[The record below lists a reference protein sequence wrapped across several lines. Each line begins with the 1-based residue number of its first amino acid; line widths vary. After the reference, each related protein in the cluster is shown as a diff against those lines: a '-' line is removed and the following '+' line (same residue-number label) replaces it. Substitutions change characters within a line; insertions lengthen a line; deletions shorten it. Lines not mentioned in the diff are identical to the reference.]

1 MTEPFIIECPW
12 CFGTVEVE
20 RDQINCKIFRHGA
33 LKQNGQQINQHLPET
48 QCIELKRLDLIWG
61 CGKPF
66 IFDGSVV
73 VRCGYI

>member
-1 MTEPFIIECPW
+1 MTTVFQFECPW
-12 CFGTVEVE
+12 CGGTIQVEKE
-20 RDQINCKIFRHGA
+20 QINCKIFRHGV
-33 LKQNGQQINQHLPET
+33 LKSNGQQINQHLPEDK
-48 QCIELKRLDLIWG
+48 CIELTTFNKIWG